1 MRVKDLTSFHRLSYM
16 DRPFGVTLLASFFF
30 IQSIINVII
39 VYGYYV
45 EGAPLYATAYYVVTS
60 IAGFAIAYGLWG
72 GRSWGRLGMI
82 VLSGWEIA
90 IGFLELFITLDIE
103 PASPVQAMTK
113 VIVYAIVI
121 YFLTRSE
128 IADYFKK

>member
-1 MRVKDLTSFHRLSYM
+1 M

-30 IQSIINVII
+30 IQSVINVVI
-39 VYGYYV
+39 VFGYYA
-45 EGAPLYATAYYVVTS
+45 EAAPVYATVYYAVASV
-60 IAGFAIAYGLWG
+60 AGFIIAYGLWG
-72 GRSWGRLGMI
+72 GRRWGRLGMMA
-82 VLSGWEIA
+82 LSGWEIL
-90 IGFLELFITLDIE
+90 IGFIDLFITLDIE

-121 YFLTRSE
+121 YFLTRPE

>member
-1 MRVKDLTSFHRLSYM
+1 M

-39 VYGYYV
+39 VSGFYSG
-45 EGAPLYATAYYVVTS
+45 GAPLYATVYYIGIS
-60 IAGFAIAYGLWG
+60 IAGFTIAYGLWG
-72 GRSWGRLGMI
+72 GHSWGRIGMMA
-82 VLSGWEIA
+82 LSGWEIF

-103 PASPVQAMTK
+103 PAAPWQAMTK
-113 VIVYAIVI
+113 VLVYAIVI

-128 IADYFKK
+128 ISDYFKK